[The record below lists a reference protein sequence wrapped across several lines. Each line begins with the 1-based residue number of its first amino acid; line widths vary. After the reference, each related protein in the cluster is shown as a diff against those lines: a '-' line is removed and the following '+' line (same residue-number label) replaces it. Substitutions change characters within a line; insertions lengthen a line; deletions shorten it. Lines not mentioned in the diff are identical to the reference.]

1 MKKPFYVNLN
11 LTLSFDMDESNE
23 ELTKWQ
29 YAYNLDEMMVRDI
42 MVKIS
47 NLKDETIR
55 LVAEDWNVELLGFG
69 E

>member
-1 MKKPFYVNLN
+1 
-11 LTLSFDMDESNE
+11 MDESNE

-29 YAYNLDEMMVRDI
+29 SAYNLDEMMVRDI